1 MTPEEFKMRLEKNI
15 DQILKTDKPLNF
27 GVRSVMAL
35 QSKRI
40 FIEGK
45 NASGGLIGEY
55 GKNPIYVS
63 EKSRLK
69 TNLPSFEL
77 KGKYGDTKFENGE
90 PHKSGYFESY
100 YDFKKAIGRNKN
112 ISSVDLFLT
121 GELHRHW
128 ANSDDLTKAEA
139 RKVNQHYYYVA
150 ISNTD
155 AKKVEKY
162 GNVFG
167 LTKEEKETFY
177 KVVTKE
183 LIKILK

>member
-1 MTPEEFKMRLEKNI
+1 MTNLEFQMKMEKKINE
-15 DQILKTDKPLNF
+15 ILKTDKPLNLA
-27 GVRSVMAL
+27 VRSVMAL

-40 FIEGK
+40 FIEGRK
-45 NASGGLIGEY
+45 ASGALIGEY

-63 EKSRLK
+63 EKYRLK
-69 TNLPSFEL
+69 TNLPSFDL
-77 KGKYGDTKFENGE
+77 KGKNGDTKFENGE

-128 ANSDDLTKAEA
+128 ANSDDFTKAEA

-150 ISNTD
+150 ISEKD
-155 AKKVEKY
+155 AKKVERY

-167 LTKEEKETFY
+167 LTKDELKAFN
-177 KVVTKE
+177 KVVTSE

>member
-1 MTPEEFKMRLEKNI
+1 MTSLEFQMRLEKNI
-15 DQILKTDKPLNF
+15 NEILKTDRPLNL

-40 FIEGK
+40 FIDGK
-45 NASGGLIGEY
+45 KADGGLIGEY

-63 EKSRLK
+63 EKYRLK
-69 TNLPSFEL
+69 TNLPSFDL
-77 KGKYGDTKFENGE
+77 KGKNGDTKFENGE

-112 ISSVDLFLT
+112 LSSVDLFLT

-128 ANSDDLTKAEA
+128 ANNDNFSKPEA

-167 LTKEEKETFY
+167 LTKEEKEAFN
-177 KVVTKE
+177 KVVVKE
-183 LIKILK
+183 LIRILK